1 MKARDGRSESWMG
14 DPDHTAV
21 VTAVERDGRLRILE
35 QNVGGVKRVREGV
48 YDLGTLVAGDVK
60 IFRAAPESWGGK
72 LEPRWP

>member
-1 MKARDGRSESWMG
+1 MKARDGRNESWLG

-21 VTAVERDGRLRILE
+21 VTTVERDGRLRILE
-35 QNVGGVKRVREGV
+35 QNVGGIKRVKEGV
-48 YDLGTLVAGDVK
+48 YNLGTLVEGDVK